1 MPAAHPAPTA
11 TVAPMAAMHDS
22 PNVIIAVAIHT
33 APDARPKVAVPAS
46 HTPAITAE
54 DPILQAFG
62 SQPETKYGKK
72 GEVKIN
78 VESSFQ
84 NNQ

>member
-54 DPILQAFG
+54 DPILQAFE
-62 SQPETKYGKK
+62 SQPETEYGKNGRAK
-72 GEVKIN
+72 NKC
-78 VESSFQ
+78 
-84 NNQ
+84 